1 MPPAASSH
9 QQLLAQRLR
18 AGASNNN
25 KNNNKGYYEPAGGW
39 PVRTRTW
46 PDGRRLGSDGVRKW
60 QKLKP
65 PAGSKD
71 NKSAE
76 KPSRDWQQATGN
88 GKSSYRPST
97 TTPMPTTTTKM
108 KAKATTTASST
119 STTASSTSTTKR
131 PATTSTTA
139 QQQQQQ
145 PLLVTV
151 DPAVK
156 PGLRFTFGQWPPA
169 DGKWHWHLLEEKGG
183 AAPN

>member
-65 PAGSKD
+65 PAAGSKD
-71 NKSAE
+71 KSAE
-76 KPSRDWQQATGN
+76 KPSRGWQATDS

-97 TTPMPTTTTKM
+97 TTPMPTTLTKM
-108 KAKATTTASST
+108 KAKTTTTTASST

-131 PATTSTTA
+131 PATTA
-139 QQQQQQ
+139 QQQ

-156 PGLRFTFGQWPPA
+156 PGLRFTFGQWPLA
-169 DGKWHWHLLEEKGG
+169 DGIGI
-183 AAPN
+183 